1 MSQGKHLYSRNELI
15 DQIKHCDQSII
26 DYVGINNF
34 CELYRRVCDR
44 KMYDDDTIK
53 HDNII
58 IFNKVFDPM
67 GDPLNPKFKEWV
79 SMDYLESE
87 MKKIFDDLKDFQILE

>member
-1 MSQGKHLYSRNELI
+1 MKITFEIDTNNDSDAQEYIRLI
-15 DQIKHCDQSII
+15 DNKTKA
-26 DYVGINNF
+26 YVGINNF

-53 HDNII
+53 HDDNII

-67 GDPLNPKFKEWV
+67 GDPLNPKFKE
-79 SMDYLESE
+79 
-87 MKKIFDDLKDFQILE
+87 